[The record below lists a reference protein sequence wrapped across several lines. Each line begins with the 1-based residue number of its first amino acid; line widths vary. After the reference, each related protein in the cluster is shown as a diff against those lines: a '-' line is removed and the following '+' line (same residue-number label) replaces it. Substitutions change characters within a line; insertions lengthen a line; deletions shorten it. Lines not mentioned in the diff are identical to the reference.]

1 MSTLVMSRI
10 LPRRCDGYRPGMSRE
25 VSRRSLIG
33 GAVAGLAA
41 CSSSGSPTPSPT
53 PSPSP
58 SPSPRPSAVR
68 ALEQRLTGR
77 VLRPGSSGYASA
89 ARLYNPR
96 YDGQAGPAALAQV
109 ASTKDVEECVR
120 WATETGTPLRV
131 RAGGHSYG
139 GWSSGPGLVLDLRS
153 LSRVTVA
160 GDRARIGAGALLAH
174 VYGSLA
180 AQGKSLAAGSCP
192 TVGFSG
198 LALGGGVGVLTRAY
212 GLTCDAVTGAN
223 VVTADGSA
231 HQADDDLLWALRGG
245 GGSFGAVTE
254 WEVSVRPA
262 PTVMTFYLGWDL
274 DHGADVLAAWQTWM
288 RSADKRL
295 WSTCKLLSGKRSRAL
310 VAGTWIGPAS
320 GLDGQL
326 APLLKGLPAPTSRS
340 RRTRSYGDAML
351 FEAGCAGLTTRSCLD
366 AGMETRKPF
375 TATSL
380 VLRGTFDGYEQVL
393 TAARRAADVPGMV
406 EGGLSFDAL
415 GGAVTEVAIA
425 ESAFPWRLDEATV
438 QVTATWDRGSATPYD
453 EYVHGVRRDLQ
464 PLMGDHAY
472 SSYADAGIRDYAK
485 AYWGPNVDRLRQV
498 KRAVDPHDL
507 FSWPQSVRG

>member
-10 LPRRCDGYRPGMSRE
+10 LPRPCDGYRPTMSRE
-25 VSRRSLIG
+25 VSRRALLG

-41 CSSSGSPTPSPT
+41 CSSKGSPAPSA
-53 PSPSP
+53 
-58 SPSPRPSAVR
+58 SPRPSAVR
-68 ALEQRLTGR
+68 TLEQRLTGR

-120 WATETGTPLRV
+120 WATETGTPLHV

-139 GWSSGPGLVLDLRS
+139 GWSSGPGLVVDLRR
-153 LSRVTVA
+153 LSTVAVA

-180 AQGKSLAAGSCP
+180 AQGKSIAAGSCP

-198 LALGGGVGVLTRAY
+198 LALGGGIGVLTRAY
-212 GLTCDAVTGAN
+212 GLTCDAVKSAT
-223 VVTADGSA
+223 VVTADGRA
-231 HQADDDLLWALRGG
+231 RQADEDLLWALRGG

-254 WEVSVRPA
+254 WEVEVRPA
-262 PTVMTFYLGWDL
+262 PTVVTFYLGWDL
-274 DHGADVLAAWQTWM
+274 DHGADVLAAWQPWM

-295 WSTCKLLSGKRSRAL
+295 WSTCKLLSGGRSRAL

-320 GLDGQL
+320 GLDAQL
-326 APLLKGLPAPTSRS
+326 APLLKGLPSPTSRT

-351 FEAGCAGLTTRSCLD
+351 FEAGCAGLTTRSCLE
-366 AGMETRKPF
+366 AGTETRAPF
-375 TATSL
+375 SATSL
-380 VLRGTFDGYEQVL
+380 VLRGAFEGYDDVL
-393 TAARRAADVPGMV
+393 AGARRAAEVPGMV

-415 GGAVTEVAIA
+415 GGAVAEVAA
-425 ESAFPWRLDEATV
+425 GGSAFPWRLDEALV
-438 QVTATWDRGSATPYD
+438 QVTATWDRGEASPYD
-453 EYVHGVRRDLQ
+453 EYVRQVRQDLK

-472 SSYADAGIRDYAK
+472 SNYADAALDDYEQ
-485 AYWGPNVDRLRQV
+485 AYWGPNAGRLREV
-498 KRAVDPHDL
+498 KRRLDPDGL